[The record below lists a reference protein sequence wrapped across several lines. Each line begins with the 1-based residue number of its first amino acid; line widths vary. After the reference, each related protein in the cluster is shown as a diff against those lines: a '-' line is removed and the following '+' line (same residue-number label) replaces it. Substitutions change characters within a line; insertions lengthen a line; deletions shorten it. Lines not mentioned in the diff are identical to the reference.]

1 MRKRA
6 QVVSTFYIQKLFLLA
21 RNDSMFYRNSNTHL
35 VVTLLSSKSRAW
47 CQINNCFCQVQV
59 LEPWI
64 LFSACEL
71 LWSDNVFIRTG
82 CGKIQ
87 LVNLHTQIVLY
98 HAAKAV
104 CISYFNTLFTLN
116 FYVVLLYTIFD
127 HHVTQ
132 LYWIF
137 ISFSISKGIEI
148 DKTWG

>member
-71 LWSDNVFIRTG
+71 L
-82 CGKIQ
+82 
-87 LVNLHTQIVLY
+87 
-98 HAAKAV
+98 
-104 CISYFNTLFTLN
+104 
-116 FYVVLLYTIFD
+116 
-127 HHVTQ
+127 
-132 LYWIF
+132 
-137 ISFSISKGIEI
+137 
-148 DKTWG
+148 